1 MQKLAGSEFLSRLK
15 TWICKIPLLGCISL
29 FLIHFAL
36 IWKYAVNIPSWDD
49 WTLIYIDYPARLS
62 WQWLFEQ
69 ANEHRTSTTKL
80 FVWLQYQLNHWNLRT
95 HQIVA
100 FLIYGLFLILLT
112 RFAKRFAP
120 QAPTYVTLSFIIFLL
135 STIVWLNHFE
145 GYASAI
151 HFWITFFFAAAF
163 LLFREPQ
170 KWLTLIAGCVC
181 AILSIYSFAAGFVAC
196 LILLIV
202 FGLFKGRRALSS
214 GAGATRRKE
223 LTQLLMVVVVIG
235 GALAV
240 WTVYYQKPG
249 YLPSPMPPYS
259 WKFWQ
264 LLLNLVSF
272 SFGIDRFSIVWGVIC
287 LLIILVPLLGIVWK
301 SGWKLTTGEWA
312 TLACT
317 LSLLAVHSSIAMGR
331 AFDLNFAKNQE
342 YAEHGMPLIILSVMA
357 WSFFLQK
364 REKLRRGMLVGLWLF
379 CFIAFTDNWYPHY
392 RDLSVQRLAGVECVR
407 TYYFQHGEARC
418 PTIYPPNNPLYGAL
432 DRAKALDISFYQE
445 MRAKNEASR

>member
-1 MQKLAGSEFLSRLK
+1 MQKLASSEFLSRVK
-15 TWICKIPLLGCISL
+15 PWICKIPLLGCISL

-36 IWKYAVNIPSWDD
+36 IWKYAVNIPAWDD
-49 WTLIYIDYPARLS
+49 WTLIHIDHPARLS

-95 HQIVA
+95 HQIIA
-100 FLIYGLFLILLT
+100 FLIYGLFLILLI
-112 RFAKRFAP
+112 RFAKRFAL
-120 QAPTYVTLSFIIFLL
+120 QVPTCITLSFVIFLL

-145 GYASAI
+145 GYGAAN
-151 HFWITFFFAAAF
+151 HFLMIFFFAAAF

-170 KWLTLIAGCVC
+170 KSLTLLAGCVC

-196 LILLIV
+196 LILVIV
-202 FGLFKGRRALSS
+202 FGLFKGRRALST

-235 GALAV
+235 GALAA
-240 WTVYYQKPG
+240 WTVDYHKPG
-249 YLPSPMPPYS
+249 YMPLAPPYS
-259 WKFWQ
+259 RKFWQ

-272 SFGIDRFSIVWGVIC
+272 SFGIDRFSIAWGVIC

-301 SGWKLTTGEWA
+301 SGWGLTTGEWA
-312 TLACT
+312 TLACA

-331 AFDLNFAKNQE
+331 AFNLNFAKNQE

-364 REKLRRGMLVGLWLF
+364 REKLRSGMLVGLWLF
-379 CFIAFTDNWYPHY
+379 CFIAFSGNWQPRYPY
-392 RDLSVQRLAGVECVR
+392 LSVQRLAGVECVR
-407 TYYFQHGEARC
+407 NYYFQHGEGRC
-418 PTIYPPNNPLYGAL
+418 PTIYPPNNPLAGAM
-432 DRAKALDISFYQE
+432 DAAKAMDISFYQE
-445 MRAKNEASR
+445 MRAKNEAAR